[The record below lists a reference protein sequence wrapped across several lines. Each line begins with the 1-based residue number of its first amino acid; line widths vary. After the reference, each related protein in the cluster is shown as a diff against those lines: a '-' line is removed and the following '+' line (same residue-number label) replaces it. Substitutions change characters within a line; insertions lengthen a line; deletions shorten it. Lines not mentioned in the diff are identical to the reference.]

1 MGVNKV
7 VYDNN
12 TIIDITDTTATQSD
26 VLAGK
31 NFYNSSGSK
40 VAGTIANRTGTTTGW
55 CGYETCSVQPHPLD
69 NSQGLVTVPNTYNE
83 PRIL

>member
-12 TIIDITDTTATQSD
+12 TLIDITDTTANQGD
-26 VLAGK
+26 VLSGK
-31 NFYNSSGSK
+31 NFYNSSGTK
-40 VAGTIANRTGTTTGW
+40 VTGTIANKTGTTTGW

-69 NSQGLVTVPNTYNE
+69 ASQGLVTIPNSYNV